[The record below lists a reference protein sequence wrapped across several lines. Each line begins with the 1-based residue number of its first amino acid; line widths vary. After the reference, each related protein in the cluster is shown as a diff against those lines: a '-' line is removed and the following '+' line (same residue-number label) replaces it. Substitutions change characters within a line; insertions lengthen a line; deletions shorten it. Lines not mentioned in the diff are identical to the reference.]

1 MEIKKKRLCFADGF
15 LKWYERVKKFVFK
28 NNGEV
33 SHLDPALFIWKNEN
47 DLHGFITVHVDD
59 FLYAENDFFNQ
70 NVVKNLKSSFL
81 IGREEEQCFKYF
93 GLNLNHNN
101 EKIYV
106 DQSLY
111 IKNVCQIDTKQFTK
125 SDITDSLKETD

>member
-1 MEIKKKRLCFADGF
+1 M
-15 LKWYERVKKFVFK
+15 
-28 NNGEV
+28 
-33 SHLDPALFIWKNEN
+33 FIWKNEN

-59 FLYAENDFFNQ
+59 FLYAKNDFFNQ

-106 DQSLY
+106 DQSSY